1 MEEEGRNR
9 AAEREVKRWRG
20 WKRERRGAVS
30 SNALGSLRGR
40 LTDLGLCFLKWPA
53 ELAVDLAAVLAE
65 AMRGVE
71 EVASG

>member
-1 MEEEGRNR
+1 MHWAVCEEG
-9 AAEREVKRWRG
+9 
-20 WKRERRGAVS
+20 
-30 SNALGSLRGR
+30 L